1 MAISSNDITTGHI
14 RIGSSSL
21 IDFAFWILLQDGL
34 HAPPFDKHSG
44 GNRILQH
51 QGLNAPLWYDWL
63 SLILIRHDNRLE
75 WHVPNIHEATE
86 ENVKSFQNVLEFNN
100 QIHNVIC
107 NEEWLSEQQQYYLE
121 QLTQQEKSYQEALF
135 DYSGLD
141 INLIK
146 KSIPPQLWRGNKAI
160 QEILTRLWNKY
171 DTLKYSNQFLNDILL
186 KPSLG
191 QVQLNPPTNNY
202 REIYLV
208 DYPYEVEIFV
218 QPIFCIVSVPN
229 LPINQSQLESRV
241 FQIIQTSEVPTGNY

>member
-1 MAISSNDITTGHI
+1 MAILSNDITTGHI

-21 IDFAFWILLQDGL
+21 IDFAVWVLLVDGL
-34 HAPPFDKHSG
+34 HVPPFDKHG
-44 GNRILQH
+44 EGNRILQS
-51 QGLNAPLWYDWL
+51 QGLNAKLWHDWL
-63 SLILIRHDNRLE
+63 RLILIHHDNRLE

-86 ENVKSFQNVLEFNN
+86 ENVKSFQNVLELNN

-107 NEEWLSEQQQYYLE
+107 NEEWLSEQQRYYLE
-121 QLTQQEKSYQEALF
+121 QLTQQENSYQEALF

-141 INLIK
+141 ISLVK
-146 KSIPPQLWRGNKAI
+146 ESTPPQLWTGNKAI
-160 QEILTRLWNKY
+160 PEILTRLWNEY
-171 DTLKYSNQFLNDILL
+171 HPLKYSNQFLSDILL

-191 QVQLNPPTNNY
+191 QVELNPPTNNY

-229 LPINQSQLESRV
+229 LPINQSQLESRI
-241 FQIIQTSEVPTGNY
+241 FQIIQTSEVSTDNC